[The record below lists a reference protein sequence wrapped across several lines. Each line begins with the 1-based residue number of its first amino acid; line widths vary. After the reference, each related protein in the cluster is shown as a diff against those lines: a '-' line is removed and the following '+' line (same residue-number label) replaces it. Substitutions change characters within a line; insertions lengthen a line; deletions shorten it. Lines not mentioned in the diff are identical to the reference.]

1 MTATSDDQSPASS
14 PEAPEPQGHV
24 GPVPYDSRRP
34 TLGRFKSRVWNK
46 SDPRLFPPKM
56 IGIGWAINFY
66 WLFHLAG
73 YFAGRRAAR

>member
-1 MTATSDDQSPASS
+1 
-14 PEAPEPQGHV
+14 
-24 GPVPYDSRRP
+24 
-34 TLGRFKSRVWNK
+34 VWNK